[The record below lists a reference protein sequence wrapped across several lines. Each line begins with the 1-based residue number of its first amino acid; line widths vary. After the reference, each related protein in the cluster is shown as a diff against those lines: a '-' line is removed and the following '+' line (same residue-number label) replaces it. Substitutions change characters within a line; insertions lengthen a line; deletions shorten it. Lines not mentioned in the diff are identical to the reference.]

1 MRGTVD
7 VGSECVKQQYLA
19 KLDILQQ
26 SGWTAL
32 KAIFT
37 KACSPNF
44 KSTEISLKRW
54 IYIRFITDL
63 LTYSGY

>member
-7 VGSECVKQQYLA
+7 VGSECVKQQNLA

-37 KACSPNF
+37 KACSP
-44 KSTEISLKRW
+44 KAQKALD
-54 IYIRFITDL
+54 IYQVHH
-63 LTYSGY
+63 